1 MVQTSHWKHA
11 SELLPEQWRERLEDY
26 IRAGDRDIEPVFVGR
41 EALFER
47 ADASLQNALRGRHGS
62 LTIAIGGAPGAGKS
76 AFVAECVRRHRIAS
90 DAVPV
95 ELHYDKLRPG
105 NLVLTLAAALGE
117 ATAERTS
124 HTHGARGR
132 VSLGMASADA
142 SAADVTE
149 RPGLVERA
157 EREGIVPWRTIRDAF
172 GNRLAGRPILLFLDE
187 AQNFTKAGNGNCNM
201 PGELH
206 QGPPK
211 GEGCIPIIPVYTG
224 LADTGSILRHEAG
237 VTRSVETSMIPLGG
251 LTPAESTEY
260 VRKVA
265 GEYLGATGR
274 KGQVSALY
282 RWLVS
287 EGDRWP
293 QHMRS
298 ANAALAECMLEADS
312 HDLADIDPERLL
324 VTAERRRNAF
334 YQDRADGVMEDRFR
348 DVADA
353 VVRRAA
359 AAEGSMLYPL
369 EELAS
374 DLLQAKLDPPTGR
387 DFLTAMI
394 HAGMLQKGA
403 GRLLVCPIPSMGRWL
418 ETGQHHM
425 SPLDLAEIPW
435 TARGQPL
442 NPTTPW
448 AAGQWH
454 TRAGQRPIRFGKRG
468 VPRME
473 QIAQCVDGPW
483 KWSSSGGKAFY
494 LPWRRK
500 APFLRKRSQRA

>member
-1 MVQTSHWKHA
+1 MNKTGDWRHA
-11 SELLPEQWRERLEDY
+11 SELLHEEWRERLEDY

-76 AFVAECVRRHRIAS
+76 AFVAECVRRHRIVN
-90 DAVPV
+90 DAVPL
-95 ELHYDKLRPG
+95 ELHYDKLHPG
-105 NLVLTLAAALGE
+105 NLILTLAAALGQ
-117 ATAERTS
+117 APAEHTS
-124 HTHGARGR
+124 HTRGARGR
-132 VSLGMASADA
+132 VSLGLASTDA

-149 RPGLVERA
+149 RPGLVENA
-157 EREGIVPWRTIRDAF
+157 EREGIVPWRTIRDTF
-172 GNRLAGRPILLFLDE
+172 RNRLAGRPILLFVDE

-211 GEGCIPIIPVYTG
+211 GEGCTPIVPVYTG
-224 LADTGSILRHEAG
+224 LADTGSTLRHEAG
-237 VTRSVETSMIPLGG
+237 VTRSVETNMIPLGG
-251 LTPAESTEY
+251 LTPTQSKEY
-260 VRKVA
+260 VRTVV
-265 GEYLGATGR
+265 GEYLGATGHT
-274 KGQVSALY
+274 GQVSALY

-312 HDLADIDPERLL
+312 HDLTDIDPERLL
-324 VTAERRRNAF
+324 ATAERRRDAF

-353 VVRRAA
+353 VVRKAA
-359 AAEGSMLYPL
+359 AVAGAMLYPL

-374 DLLQAKLDPPTGR
+374 DLLQSKTDPPSGR
-387 DFLTAMI
+387 EFLTAMI

-403 GRLLVCPIPSMGRWL
+403 GRLLDCPIPSMRRWL
-418 ETGQHHM
+418 KAGQHRM
-425 SPLDLAEIPW
+425 RPLE
-435 TARGQPL
+435 L
-442 NPTTPW
+442 N
-448 AAGQWH
+448 
-454 TRAGQRPIRFGKRG
+454 
-468 VPRME
+468 
-473 QIAQCVDGPW
+473 
-483 KWSSSGGKAFY
+483 
-494 LPWRRK
+494 
-500 APFLRKRSQRA
+500 

>member
-1 MVQTSHWKHA
+1 MVQTSHWKRA

-149 RPGLVERA
+149 RPGLVEKA

-172 GNRLAGRPILLFLDE
+172 GNRLAGRPILLFVDE

-237 VTRSVETSMIPLGG
+237 VTRSVETRHDPSRRPNAGREYRVCAEGRGGISGRDRAQRAGIGSVPL
-251 LTPAESTEY
+251 
-260 VRKVA
+260 A
-265 GEYLGATGR
+265 GERGGSLAATHAFR
-274 KGQVSALY
+274 K
-282 RWLVS
+282 
-287 EGDRWP
+287 
-293 QHMRS
+293 
-298 ANAALAECMLEADS
+298 
-312 HDLADIDPERLL
+312 
-324 VTAERRRNAF
+324 
-334 YQDRADGVMEDRFR
+334 
-348 DVADA
+348 
-353 VVRRAA
+353 RRACR
-359 AAEGSMLYPL
+359 M
-369 EELAS
+369 
-374 DLLQAKLDPPTGR
+374 
-387 DFLTAMI
+387 
-394 HAGMLQKGA
+394 HAGGGFA
-403 GRLLVCPIPSMGRWL
+403 RSGR
-418 ETGQHHM
+418 H
-425 SPLDLAEIPW
+425 
-435 TARGQPL
+435 
-442 NPTTPW
+442 
-448 AAGQWH
+448 
-454 TRAGQRPIRFGKRG
+454 
-468 VPRME
+468 
-473 QIAQCVDGPW
+473 
-483 KWSSSGGKAFY
+483 
-494 LPWRRK
+494 
-500 APFLRKRSQRA
+500 